1 MKKYELEDS
10 KENIEI
16 TIKEDVLNRNKKLV
30 MLCKMLTNLDDNYN
44 ITIDGAW
51 GSGKTFF
58 VKQFKYLLEHIK
70 DYKDNVV
77 FNENDKDIIKK
88 CAKNNLVI
96 YYNAWENDDHEGH
109 PLESIIY
116 SILNDYPKYKKKL
129 TAFSEFKKVFKSTI
143 RDIIKVGTAELIDL
157 NNIDKMNSFEDYA
170 KKINTI
176 AEKKES
182 FNKLINLLL
191 NGNKRLILIIDEL
204 DRCKPTFAIQ
214 LLETIKH
221 FYSNK
226 KITILMSTNNFELS
240 HSIKKVYGQEFDGYS
255 YLNKFYDCVVYLD
268 NTEQV
273 INDYLKNKLTF
284 NTSGYTS
291 HKFANMLINYYHL
304 SLRECNKYVSMY
316 NLLFNYIDGDISYY
330 YDDYKYIYS
339 CILLPLGII
348 YKIKNNELYN
358 KFINDNAEKEIKCVI
373 EFLMKSDKINSYLH
387 SIVGIKQDE
396 TIEEKIMVAY
406 HNIFKKQIGY
416 IKFPFLEALSMLG
429 SDLNFN

>member
-10 KENIEI
+10 EENIEI
-16 TIKEDVLNRNKKLV
+16 TIKEDVLDRNKKLV

-116 SILNDYPKYKKKL
+116 SILNDYPEYKKKL
-129 TAFSEFKKVFKSTI
+129 PDFSEFKKVFKSFF
-143 RDIIKVGTAELIDL
+143 RDIIYAGTAEIIDL

-170 KKINTI
+170 IAIKTI

-182 FNKLINLLL
+182 FNDLINLLL

-240 HSIKKVYGQEFDGYS
+240 HSIKKVYGQDFDGYS
-255 YLNKFYDCVVYLD
+255 YLNKFYDCIVYLD

-273 INDYLKNKLTF
+273 INDYLKNKLLF
-284 NTSGYTS
+284 NINNYVVQEI
-291 HKFANMLINYYHL
+291 ANMLINYYHL
-304 SLRECNKYVSMY
+304 SLRECNKYVFMY
-316 NLLFNYIDGDISYY
+316 NMLLNYIDGDYPFSK
-330 YDDYKYIYS
+330 DDKYLYS
-339 CILLPLGII
+339 DLLLPLSII
-348 YKIKNNELYN
+348 YKIKNIELYN
-358 KFINDNAEKEIKCVI
+358 KFINDNADDEIKSVI
-373 EFLMKSDKINSYLH
+373 EFLLKYDKINSYFY
-387 SIVGIKQDE
+387 SIASIKQNE
-396 TIEEKIMVAY
+396 TIEEKTIQAY